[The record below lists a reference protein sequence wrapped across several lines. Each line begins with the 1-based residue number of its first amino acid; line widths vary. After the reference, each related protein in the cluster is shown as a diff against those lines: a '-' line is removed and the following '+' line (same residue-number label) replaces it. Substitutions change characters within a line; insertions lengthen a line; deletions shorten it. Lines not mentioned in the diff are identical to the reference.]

1 MDFDTRV
8 APQVGGFGRYSR
20 LLAAAS
26 WLPNVL
32 LALACFSEVFYA
44 AEPEHHCRPD
54 PALLPGTLANLT
66 GTELLNASVPRLP
79 PPASGL
85 SRCEL
90 YHYSKTDGTAIPS
103 NGTRPQINGTGPC
116 TRGWDYHSEAGL
128 ERNIVTKWDLVCDNH
143 WKVPVEKV
151 SFMLGYLSGFL
162 VFGSTCDRFG
172 RRSTFL
178 AALLLAVLFGTGVT
192 ISMDFLMFLLTRL
205 FQGAALAGIF
215 LSLYVARLEVCDPT
229 HRLMFTMVGGFFWVA
244 GELLLPGLAV
254 LCRDWWILQAV
265 GTVSLGLL
273 FVYWC
278 CQSLFPESPRWLLA
292 TRQLDRCKKALRI
305 FAEANGI
312 NVDDELYN
320 HDNLFAEIDALA
332 EDDPLPHYYTIYE
345 IFRSRV
351 IGKNTLILGFTALIG
366 SGIRQC
372 FSRNLMG
379 YGPPLYFMY
388 FLLAG
393 SEALA
398 CIFLCV
404 TVDRFGRRGILLL
417 CAILTGIS
425 SLLLLALTQY
435 LYEGLTLAIS
445 ILGSLASHGLV
456 MLSIFFA
463 SEILPTVVRGAGLGL
478 IMASSFVG
486 KAVAPLMDLQNNRG
500 FFLHHVVF
508 SSFAILSV
516 LTIMLLP
523 ESKRKC
529 LPESLKDGENLRRPP
544 LFLSHTVDGFPL
556 LSQRKRSREYN
567 PENYSRLVTATKK
580 MLGRE
585 GTGREGSQLLKEMV
599 NEEETETLHEE
610 A

>member
-1 MDFDTRV
+1 MDFDTRI

-32 LALACFSEVFYA
+32 LALSCFSEVFYA
-44 AEPEHHCRPD
+44 AVPEHHCRPD
-54 PALLPGTLANLT
+54 PALLPGTLASLT
-66 GTELLNASVPRLP
+66 GFELLNASVPRLP
-79 PPASGL
+79 PPASGW

-90 YHYSKTDGTAIPS
+90 YHYSETNGTAIPS

-128 ERNIVTKWDLVCDNH
+128 ERNIVTKWDLVCANH
-143 WKVPVEKV
+143 WKVPVEQV
-151 SFMLGYLSGFL
+151 SFTLGCLSGFL
-162 VFGSTCDRFG
+162 IFGSTCDRFG

-178 AALLLAVLFGTGVT
+178 AALLLAILFGTGVT
-192 ISMDFLMFLLTRL
+192 VSMDFLIFLLTRL

-215 LSLYVARLEVCDPT
+215 LSLYVARLEVCDPP

-273 FVYWC
+273 FGYWC

-292 TRQLDRCKKALRI
+292 TRQLDRCKKALSI

-320 HDNLFAEIDALA
+320 HENLFAEIDALA
-332 EDDPLPHYYTIYE
+332 EDDPLPHYYTVCE

-351 IGKNTLILGFTALIG
+351 IGKNSLILGFTALIG
-366 SGIRQC
+366 SGIRHC

-379 YGPPLYFMY
+379 YRPPLYFMY
-388 FLLAG
+388 FMLAG

-435 LYEGLTLAIS
+435 LYAGLTLAIS

-463 SEILPTVVRGAGLGL
+463 SEVLPTVVRGAGLGL

-486 KAVAPLMDLQNNRG
+486 RAAAPLMDLQNNRG

-544 LFLSHTVDGFPL
+544 LFLSHAVDGLPL